1 MSPETKSEEARRV
14 FKNYDKDGNNFI
26 SADELQNVLSDLD
39 LVSDEA

>member
-26 SADELQNVLSDLD
+26 STESLQAVLQDLD
-39 LVSDEA
+39 LVSDPD